1 MNDFLEIDEKSKT
14 VKSLNLDDFSIED
27 LDKYIIELDNE
38 MVKVRKEI
46 VKKNVSRTRFKQI
59 YNHFSNCRF
68 STTTFSY

>member
-1 MNDFLEIDEKSKT
+1 MNDFLEIDEKNKT

-46 VKKNVSRTRFKQI
+46 VKKNKLKDDALKFFK
-59 YNHFSNCRF
+59 
-68 STTTFSY
+68 

>member
-46 VKKNVSRTRFKQI
+46 VKKIN
-59 YNHFSNCRF
+59 
-68 STTTFSY
+68 